1 MRQVSFF
8 STSPSL
14 SSLERF
20 PYFLRTIPS
29 DTHQAAAMVQ
39 LVAMFGWQYVS
50 IVYEESSYGQMV
62 SQLVVFF
69 ILHVLLLPE

>member
-1 MRQVSFF
+1 MSFF

-62 SQLVVFF
+62 SQLFAFLLYYV
-69 ILHVLLLPE
+69 HVLLLPE